1 MAEQAQ
7 RAEWPSPAPGGK
19 QEYLQMLGLSA
30 IHKCAGETQ
39 QVTPHPQEVKIKKQQ
54 QEVLDYLQANKIE
67 FERCD
72 IAVNDESKMFMRENV
87 PENYRPVSGIP
98 LPPQIFNND
107 HYCGNFEAFFDARE
121 NNAVYAFLGLTAPP
135 GSKEAEALT
144 KQEA

>member
-1 MAEQAQ
+1 MVIKVYIASSSGSKA
-7 RAEWPSPAPGGK
+7 
-19 QEYLQMLGLSA
+19 
-30 IHKCAGETQ
+30 
-39 QVTPHPQEVKIKKQQ
+39 IKKQQ
-54 QEVLDYLQANKIE
+54 QEVLDYLQANRIE

-72 IAVNDESKMFMRENV
+72 IAVSDENKMFMRENV
-87 PENYRPVSGIP
+87 PENCRPASGIP

-135 GSKEAEALT
+135 GSKEAEALA

>member
-1 MAEQAQ
+1 MEFNL
-7 RAEWPSPAPGGK
+7 GK
-19 QEYLQMLGLSA
+19 CEDKTTRHGELSFHFIKVA
-30 IHKCAGETQ
+30 RLTINE
-39 QVTPHPQEVKIKKQQ
+39 IKKQQ